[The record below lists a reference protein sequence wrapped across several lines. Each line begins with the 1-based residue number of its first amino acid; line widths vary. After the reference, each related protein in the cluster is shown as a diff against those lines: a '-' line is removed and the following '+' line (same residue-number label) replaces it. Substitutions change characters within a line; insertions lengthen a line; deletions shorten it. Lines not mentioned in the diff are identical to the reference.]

1 MSHCLAEF
9 TGTAILIFLG
19 DGVCANI
26 TLNKSKSQNAGSLFC
41 IIGWSL
47 AVGVPAL
54 IFGGISG
61 AHFNPVLTIAFAIIG
76 KFPWTEVPGYVGSQM
91 LGGFI
96 GAVLVWIQYQP
107 HWAASKD
114 IPSDKILSIFC
125 TTPAIRNYIMN
136 FISEF
141 IATFILIFT
150 ILGVGAAK
158 TADGVGTVFVAF
170 IILVIGTGLGGTT
183 GFAINPARDL
193 APRIAHFLLPI
204 DGKNGSDWAYSWIPV
219 IAPMCGGIAAAEIF
233 AVIF

>member
-1 MSHCLAEF
+1 MSHYLAEF
-9 TGTAILIFLG
+9 IGTAILIFLG

-41 IIGWSL
+41 MIGWSL

-61 AHFNPVLTIAFAIIG
+61 AHFNPALTIAFAAIG
-76 KFPWTEVPGYVGSQM
+76 KFPWAEVPGYVVSQM

-96 GAVLVWIQYQP
+96 GAVLVWIHYLP
-107 HWAASKD
+107 HWAESKD
-114 IPSDKILSIFC
+114 IPSEVILSIFC
-125 TTPAIRNYIMN
+125 TTPAIRNYTMN

-141 IATFILIFT
+141 MATFILVFT

-193 APRIAHFLLPI
+193 SPRIAHALLPI
-204 DGKNGSDWAYSWIPV
+204 NGKNGSDWAYSWIPV
-219 IAPMCGGIAAAEIF
+219 IAPVCGGIAAAGMF

>member
-1 MSHCLAEF
+1 MSRYLAEF
-9 TGTAILIFLG
+9 IGTAILIFLG

-41 IIGWSL
+41 MIGWSL

-61 AHFNPVLTIAFAIIG
+61 AHFNPALTIALAVIG
-76 KFPWTEVPGYVGSQM
+76 KFPWTEVPGYVASQM
-91 LGGFI
+91 FGGFI
-96 GAVLVWIQYQP
+96 GAVLVWIYYLP
-107 HWAASKD
+107 HWDASKD
-114 IPSDKILSIFC
+114 INSDVRLSIFC
-125 TTPAIRNYIMN
+125 TIPAIRNYTMN

-141 IATFILIFT
+141 MATFILVFT

-193 APRIAHFLLPI
+193 APRIAHAVLPI
-204 DGKNGSDWAYSWIPV
+204 PGKGDSDWEYSWIPV
-219 IAPMCGGIAAAEIF
+219 IGPICGGIAAAEIF
-233 AVIF
+233 ALIF